1 MDGPARLER
10 LRQLRMSVDDAL
22 GQVFPPHGGNDRIS
36 AAMRYAIVSPGKRIR
51 PLLTLLAAGQFDCPA
66 GRAMAPACAV
76 ELVHAASLVL
86 DDLPCMDD
94 ADLRR
99 GQPTVHRQFGQD
111 IAVLAG
117 VGLLN
122 EAYSLIMR
130 AEGLSAETRCDMVAV
145 LSRTVGVTGLIG
157 GQDKDLVGGQRRS
170 FAELSQLHHE
180 KTGVLFVAAV
190 ELGALAAG
198 AGADARETL
207 RQFGCELGLAFQ
219 AVDDVHDQAELETVR
234 ASSNLLSVLGVQ
246 GARSE
251 ASQRMERARQVLR
264 GGAPQLAA
272 MDGYLDLLVSPMAA

>member
-1 MDGPARLER
+1 
-10 LRQLRMSVDDAL
+10 
-22 GQVFPPHGGNDRIS
+22 
-36 AAMRYAIVSPGKRIR
+36 MRYAVLSPGKRIR
-51 PLLTLLAAGQFDCPA
+51 PLLTLLTARQLDCPA

-99 GQPTVHRQFGQD
+99 GRATVHREFGED

-130 AEGLSAETRCDMVAV
+130 AEGLSAETRCDMAAV
-145 LSRTVGVTGLIG
+145 LSRTVGIAGLIG
-157 GQDKDLVGGQRRS
+157 GQDKDLVGCERRS

-219 AVDDVHDQAELETVR
+219 AIDDMQDQAELETMR
-234 ASSNLLSVLGVQ
+234 ASSNLLSVLGAQ
-246 GARSE
+246 GAHNE

>member
-1 MDGPARLER
+1 MDGPARLAWLAQMRAKVDATLE
-10 LRQLRMSVDDAL
+10 QLLPSRPS
-22 GQVFPPHGGNDRIS
+22 GDRIS
-36 AAMRYAIVSPGKRIR
+36 AAMRYAILSPGKRVR
-51 PLLTLLAAGQFDCPA
+51 PLLTLLTASQFGAPLED
-66 GRAMAPACAV
+66 AMAPACAV

-122 EAYSLIMR
+122 EAYGVLMR
-130 AEGLSAETRCDMVAV
+130 AQGLSAAARCEMAGV

-157 GQDKDLVGGQRRS
+157 GQDKDLVDCDARS
-170 FAELSQLHHE
+170 FADLSQLHHE

-198 AGADARETL
+198 ANAEARETL
-207 RQFGCELGLAFQ
+207 RRFGCELGLAFQ
-219 AVDDVHDQAELETVR
+219 AVDDLQDQAELATAR
-234 ASSNLLSVLGVQ
+234 ASSNLLSVLGAG
-246 GARSE
+246 GARAE

-264 GGAPQLAA
+264 SGAPELATL
-272 MDGYLDLLVSPMAA
+272 DGYLELLVSPMAA